1 MNYLKQGLKLP
12 ILLFIL
18 LTLSSSC
25 SINSNDEITDE
36 KLNGVW
42 KSKGY
47 GYLFNINDSEVDIYE
62 LTSISCVKSGLQSGP
77 LRSGG
82 TQNVDASFDVEIPGF
97 IESEFKIKPGNDDD
111 QKYFQRI
118 DVSTPIETYKIT
130 ALPTKC
136 TNSLIKSNSFNLS
149 VFQKTFQEHYAFFEQ
164 RLGGSSHFTDANN
177 DVHIANDAD
186 LFSSLVRLIEPL
198 NDPHNVVVAEP
209 IESFYFGGDDE
220 SIFTRVDMEQ
230 FLETLDKN
238 YLKSPLTYYGHENIG
253 FGVLKEDLG
262 YLQINGF
269 MGFADSDNFGKNL
282 SVLNNALDKIFQ
294 ESSDMNGLVIDL
306 RFNGGGSDSLSL
318 AVAARLTSQAY
329 LAYNK
334 KAFHYLDGR
343 MEWTKPLDVY
353 VEPSDMSGYFGD
365 IVLLTD
371 KNTLSAA
378 EIFTLALMNRT
389 PQVIRIGDRTRGAF
403 SDILPRKLPNGWL
416 FGLSNEQYAD
426 EAGTVYE
433 VTGIPPHIAV
443 DMPTFLNALNVGKDI
458 TLERAI
464 EQLIA
469 EEQASHLH

>member
-1 MNYLKQGLKLP
+1 M
-12 ILLFIL
+12 
-18 LTLSSSC
+18 
-25 SINSNDEITDE
+25 
-36 KLNGVW
+36 
-42 KSKGY
+42 
-47 GYLFNINDSEVDIYE
+47 
-62 LTSISCVKSGLQSGP
+62 
-77 LRSGG
+77 
-82 TQNVDASFDVEIPGF
+82 
-97 IESEFKIKPGNDDD
+97 
-111 QKYFQRI
+111 
-118 DVSTPIETYKIT
+118 
-130 ALPTKC
+130 
-136 TNSLIKSNSFNLS
+136 
-149 VFQKTFQEHYAFFEQ
+149 
-164 RLGGSSHFTDANN
+164 
-177 DVHIANDAD
+177 
-186 LFSSLVRLIEPL
+186 
-198 NDPHNVVVAEP
+198 
-209 IESFYFGGDDE
+209 
-220 SIFTRVDMEQ
+220 
-230 FLETLDKN
+230 
-238 YLKSPLTYYGHENIG
+238 
-253 FGVLKEDLG
+253 
-262 YLQINGF
+262 
-269 MGFADSDNFGKNL
+269 
-282 SVLNNALDKIFQ
+282 
-294 ESSDMNGLVIDL
+294 
-306 RFNGGGSDSLSL
+306 
-318 AVAARLTSQAY
+318 QAY

-343 MEWTKPLDVY
+343 MDWTKPLDVY